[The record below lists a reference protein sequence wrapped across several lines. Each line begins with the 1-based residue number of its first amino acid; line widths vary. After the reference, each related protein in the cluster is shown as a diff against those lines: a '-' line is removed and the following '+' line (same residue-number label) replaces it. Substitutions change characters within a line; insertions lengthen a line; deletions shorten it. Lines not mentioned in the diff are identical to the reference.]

1 MTVDIK
7 KKEIGN
13 LLLEN
18 IPEIPAPIK
27 DRLQLYHNSREAA
40 LADWL
45 PDGSGLLISTRFG
58 EAAQIHE
65 VVRPGHFRKQLTF
78 FDEPVFI
85 ARTCPDSDRAGF
97 LFAKDTGGNEAYQL
111 YFYDLR
117 RQQHELLTDGES
129 KHSSGIWNRQG
140 TAFVYSS
147 TKRNGVDQDL
157 YLYDFAGGGE
167 RMVLEASGYW
177 YPVAWS
183 PDGQYLTVINYRSI
197 NESHLYVMEAQ
208 TGTLQPIYADVEVA
222 CRSGLWSPD
231 GQTLYYTCDADGEWR
246 CLVAHNWVTGER
258 QVISEGLEWEVEG
271 LQLSP
276 DGRKLAFVI
285 NKNGFS
291 ELYLYATGAG
301 TFERVHVLPEGIITD
316 MRWHPKDYR
325 LALTINTAQA
335 PADAYVLD
343 TGCMD
348 LQQWTFSEVGGLD
361 PKAFVKPE
369 LIHYPTFD
377 DIGGQ
382 KRHIPA
388 FYYRPAH
395 IKEPVPALIYI
406 HGGPESQFRPGFSP
420 AFQYYLNELGVAVL
434 APNVRGST
442 GYGKNY
448 LKLDNGFKREDSVRD
463 IGALLDWI
471 EQQPELDSGRV
482 AVMGGSYGGYM
493 VLASMSHFNNR
504 LCCGIDVV
512 GISNFIT
519 FLKNT
524 KSYRRDLRR
533 VEYGDER
540 DPAMRRHL
548 EQISPTTNAHK
559 ITKPMLIVQG
569 LNDPRVPASEA
580 EQMLEAIRKNGGEA
594 WYLLAKDEGHG
605 FRKKSNRDFYN
616 QAVILFLQTYLM
628 EQPAL
633 AAPVL
638 AAEGAVEK

>member
-1 MTVDIK
+1 MTVEIRR
-7 KKEIGN
+7 KEIGN

-18 IPEIPAPIK
+18 IPEIPVLLK
-27 DRLQLYHNSREAA
+27 DRLQLYQQTREAA

-78 FDEPVFI
+78 FDEPVYI
-85 ARTCPDSDRAGF
+85 ARTCPDADRQGF
-97 LFAKDTGGNEAYQL
+97 LFARDTGGNEAYQL

-117 RQQHELLTDGES
+117 KQEYQLLTDGES
-129 KHSSGIWNRQG
+129 KHGSGVWNREG
-140 TAFVYSS
+140 NAFIYSS
-147 TKRNGVDQDL
+147 TKRNGIDQDL
-157 YLYDFAGGGE
+157 YLYDLAGGTHE
-167 RMVLEASGYW
+167 RLVFTGKGYW
-177 YPVAWS
+177 YPVAWAS
-183 PDGQYLTVINYRSI
+183 GGRYVTVINYRSI
-197 NESHLYVMEAQ
+197 NESHLHI
-208 TGTLQPIYADVEVA
+208 LDVETGALQTIQADPNIA
-222 CRSGLWSPD
+222 CRSGIWSVD
-231 GQTLYYTCDADGEWR
+231 GRRIYYTSDVDSEWR
-246 CLVAHNWVTGER
+246 
-258 QVISEGLEWEVEG
+258 GLMVYDLDTQSKQKITYGLDWEVEG
-271 LQLSP
+271 LQLSA
-276 DGRKLAFVI
+276 DGTQLAFVI
-285 NKNGFS
+285 NKNGIS
-291 ELYLYATGAG
+291 ELYLYDTAQACYD
-301 TFERVHVLPEGIITD
+301 RVEVLPEGIIAD
-316 MRWHPKDYR
+316 MRWHPKTLR
-325 LALTINTAQA
+325 LALTINTPQA

-343 TGCMD
+343 VETMD

-361 PKAFVKPE
+361 RKGFVKPR

-377 DIGGQ
+377 QVGG
-382 KRHIPA
+382 KDREIPA
-388 FYYRPAH
+388 FYYRP
-395 IKEPVPALIYI
+395 EPQDAPMPVLIYI

-420 AFQYYLNELGVAVL
+420 AFQYYLKELGVAVL
-434 APNVRGST
+434 APNVRGSS
-442 GYGKNY
+442 GYGKHY

-471 EQQPELDSGRV
+471 ERQPELDSSRV

-493 VLASMSHFNNR
+493 VLASMSHYNDR
-504 LCCGIDVV
+504 LCCGIDIV

-569 LNDPRVPASEA
+569 QNDPRVPASEA
-580 EQMLEAIRKNGGEA
+580 EQMLQAIRKNGGEA

-605 FRKKSNRDFYN
+605 FRKRSNRDFYN

-628 EQPAL
+628 QPQEVAV
-633 AAPVL
+633 PEVL
-638 AAEGAVEK
+638 VTT

>member
-1 MTVDIK
+1 MTVEISR
-7 KKEIGN
+7 KEIGN

-18 IPEIPAPIK
+18 IPDIPVLLK
-27 DRLQLYHNSREAA
+27 DRLQLYQQTREAA

-78 FDEPVFI
+78 FDEPVYI
-85 ARTCPDSDRAGF
+85 ARTCPDADRQGF
-97 LFAKDTGGNEAYQL
+97 LFARDTGGNEAYQL

-117 RQQHELLTDGES
+117 KQEYHLLTDGES
-129 KHSSGIWNRQG
+129 KHSSGVWNREG
-140 TAFVYSS
+140 SAFIYSS
-147 TKRNGVDQDL
+147 TKRNGIDQDL
-157 YLYDFAGGGE
+157 YLYDLAGGTGE
-167 RMVLEASGYW
+167 RLAFTGNGYW
-177 YPVAWS
+177 YPVAWA
-183 PDGQYLTVINYRSI
+183 PGGRYVTVINYRSI
-197 NESHLYVMEAQ
+197 NESHLHILDVK
-208 TGTLQPIYADVEVA
+208 TGQLRTIQADPNIA
-222 CRSGLWSPD
+222 CRSGLWSAD
-231 GQTLYYTCDADGEWR
+231 GRRIYYTSDANSEWR
-246 CLVAHNWVTGER
+246 
-258 QVISEGLEWEVEG
+258 GLMVYGLGAQSVKRFTCGLDWEVES
-271 LQLSP
+271 LQLSA
-276 DGRKLAFVI
+276 DGRQLALVI
-285 NKNGFS
+285 NKNGIS
-291 ELYLYATGAG
+291 KLYLHDTAQDSYCKV
-301 TFERVHVLPEGIITD
+301 EVLPEGVITD
-316 MRWHPKDYR
+316 MRWHPKTLR
-325 LALTINTAQA
+325 LALTINTPQA
-335 PADAYVLD
+335 PADAYVLNVE
-343 TGCMD
+343 TMD

-361 PKAFVKPE
+361 PKGFVKPK

-377 DIGGQ
+377 Q
-382 KRHIPA
+382 VENKSREIPA
-388 FYYRPAH
+388 FYYRPEA
-395 IKEPVPALIYI
+395 KGEPMPVLIYI

-420 AFQYYLNELGVAVL
+420 AFQYYLKELGVAVL
-434 APNVRGST
+434 APNVRGSS

-471 EQQPELDSGRV
+471 EMQPELDSQRV

-493 VLASMSHFNNR
+493 VLASMSHYNDR
-504 LCCGIDVV
+504 LCCGIDIV

-569 LNDPRVPASEA
+569 QNDPRVPASEA
-580 EQMLEAIRKNGGEA
+580 EQMLRAIRKNGGEA

-605 FRKKSNRDFYN
+605 FRKKTNRDFYN

-628 EQPAL
+628 QPQE
-633 AAPVL
+633 V
-638 AAEGAVEK
+638 AVPEELVTT

>member
-1 MTVDIK
+1 MTVEISR
-7 KKEIGN
+7 KEIGN

-18 IPEIPAPIK
+18 IPDIPVLLK
-27 DRLQLYHNSREAA
+27 DRLQLYQQTREAA

-78 FDEPVFI
+78 FDEPVYI
-85 ARTCPDSDRAGF
+85 ARTCPDAERQGF
-97 LFAKDTGGNEAYQL
+97 LFARDTGGNEAYQL

-117 RQQHELLTDGES
+117 NQEYHLLTDGES
-129 KHSSGIWNRQG
+129 KHSSGVWNREG
-140 TAFVYSS
+140 SAFIYSS
-147 TKRNGVDQDL
+147 TKRNGIDQDL
-157 YLYDFAGGGE
+157 YLYDLAGGTGE
-167 RMVLEASGYW
+167 RLAFTGNGYW
-177 YPVAWS
+177 YPVAWA
-183 PDGQYLTVINYRSI
+183 PGGRYVTVINYRSI
-197 NESHLYVMEAQ
+197 NESHLHILDVK
-208 TGTLQPIYADVEVA
+208 TGQLRTIQADPNIA
-222 CRSGLWSPD
+222 CRSGLWSAD
-231 GQTLYYTCDADGEWR
+231 GRRIYYTSDANSEWR
-246 CLVAHNWVTGER
+246 
-258 QVISEGLEWEVEG
+258 GLMIYDLGTQSVKRFTCGLDWEVES
-271 LQLSP
+271 LQLSA
-276 DGRKLAFVI
+276 DGRQLALVI
-285 NKNGFS
+285 NKNGIS
-291 ELYLYATGAG
+291 KLYLHDTAQDSCCKV
-301 TFERVHVLPEGIITD
+301 EVLPEGVITD
-316 MRWHPKDYR
+316 MRWHPKTLR
-325 LALTINTAQA
+325 LALTINTPQA

-343 TGCMD
+343 VETMD

-361 PKAFVKPE
+361 PKGFVKPQ

-377 DIGGQ
+377 Q
-382 KRHIPA
+382 VENKSREIPA
-388 FYYRPAH
+388 FYYCPEA
-395 IKEPVPALIYI
+395 KGEPMPVLIYI

-420 AFQYYLNELGVAVL
+420 AFQYYLKELGVAVL
-434 APNVRGST
+434 APNVRGSS

-471 EQQPELDSGRV
+471 EMQPELDSQRV

-493 VLASMSHFNNR
+493 VLASMSHYNDR
-504 LCCGIDVV
+504 LCCGIDIV

-569 LNDPRVPASEA
+569 KNDPRVPASEA
-580 EQMLEAIRKNGGEA
+580 EQMLRAIRKNGGEA

-628 EQPAL
+628 QPQE
-633 AAPVL
+633 V
-638 AAEGAVEK
+638 AVSEELVTT

>member
-1 MTVDIK
+1 MTVEISR
-7 KKEIGN
+7 KEIGN

-18 IPEIPAPIK
+18 IPDIPVLLK
-27 DRLQLYHNSREAA
+27 DRLQLYQQTREAA

-78 FDEPVFI
+78 FDEPVYI
-85 ARTCPDSDRAGF
+85 ARTCPDADRQGF
-97 LFAKDTGGNEAYQL
+97 LFARDTGGNEAYQL

-117 RQQHELLTDGES
+117 KQEYHLLTDGES
-129 KHSSGIWNRQG
+129 KHSSGVWNREG
-140 TAFVYSS
+140 SAFIYSS
-147 TKRNGVDQDL
+147 TKRNGIDQDL
-157 YLYDFAGGGE
+157 YLYDLAGGTGE
-167 RMVLEASGYW
+167 RLAFTGNGYW
-177 YPVAWS
+177 YPVAWA
-183 PDGQYLTVINYRSI
+183 PGGRYVTVINYRSI
-197 NESHLYVMEAQ
+197 NESHLHILDVK
-208 TGTLQPIYADVEVA
+208 TGQLRTIQADPNIA
-222 CRSGLWSPD
+222 CRSGLWSAD
-231 GQTLYYTCDADGEWR
+231 GRRIYYTSDANSEWR
-246 CLVAHNWVTGER
+246 
-258 QVISEGLEWEVEG
+258 GLMVYDLGAQSVKRFTCGLDWEVES
-271 LQLSP
+271 LQLSA
-276 DGRKLAFVI
+276 DGRQLALVI
-285 NKNGFS
+285 NKNGIS
-291 ELYLYATGAG
+291 KLYLHDTAQDSYCKV
-301 TFERVHVLPEGIITD
+301 EVLPEGVITD
-316 MRWHPKDYR
+316 MRWHPKTLR
-325 LALTINTAQA
+325 LALTINTPQA
-335 PADAYVLD
+335 PADAYVLNVE
-343 TGCMD
+343 TMD

-361 PKAFVKPE
+361 PKGFVKPK

-377 DIGGQ
+377 Q
-382 KRHIPA
+382 VENKSREIPA
-388 FYYRPAH
+388 FYYRPEA
-395 IKEPVPALIYI
+395 KGEPMPVLIYI

-420 AFQYYLNELGVAVL
+420 AFQYYLKELGVAVL
-434 APNVRGST
+434 APNVRGSS

-471 EQQPELDSGRV
+471 EIQPELDCQRV

-493 VLASMSHFNNR
+493 VLASMSHYNDR
-504 LCCGIDVV
+504 LCCGIDIV

-569 LNDPRVPASEA
+569 QNDPRVPASEA
-580 EQMLEAIRKNGGEA
+580 EQMLRAIRKNGGEA

-605 FRKKSNRDFYN
+605 FRKKTNRDFYN

-628 EQPAL
+628 QPQE
-633 AAPVL
+633 V
-638 AAEGAVEK
+638 AVPEELVTT